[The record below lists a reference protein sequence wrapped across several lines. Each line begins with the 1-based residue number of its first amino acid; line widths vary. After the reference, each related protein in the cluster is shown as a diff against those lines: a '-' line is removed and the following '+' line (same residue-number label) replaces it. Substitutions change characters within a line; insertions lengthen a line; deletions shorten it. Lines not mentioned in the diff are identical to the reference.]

1 MITESSDIRHLI
13 PIDLDASLV
22 TLIQSAAVVAHG
34 KLGDAGLDAY
44 IRGLMKLKANGAGWV
59 PLVAYLRQVPQV
71 VEILD
76 ASVIQPLIEAA
87 MRVSERAGTAPLDQ
101 FFATSTL
108 AAQKLSDNA
117 SFLEYLRLV
126 SETSAVSPGVLPLFF
141 DRLPTLLAEIGRAH
155 V

>member
-1 MITESSDIRHLI
+1 M
-13 PIDLDASLV
+13 
-22 TLIQSAAVVAHG
+22 VAHG

-44 IRGLMKLKANGAGWV
+44 IRGLMKLKANGAGWA

-87 MRVSERAGTAPLDQ
+87 VRVSERAGTASLDQ

-108 AAQKLSDNA
+108 AAQKLGDTL
-117 SFLEYLRLV
+117 SFL
-126 SETSAVSPGVLPLFF
+126 
-141 DRLPTLLAEIGRAH
+141 EIGRAH